1 MKDETKKSEILRCK
15 HCGGPMRMYSGDV
28 NCLMC
33 GRTIEHSCDR
43 CKHKDAASEE
53 IVHKEVA

>member
-1 MKDETKKSEILRCK
+1 MKDETKKNESLRCK
-15 HCGGPMRMYSGDV
+15 HCGGPMRMYRGDI

-33 GRTIEHSCDR
+33 GRTVEHSCER
-43 CKHKDAASEE
+43 CKYKDVVSEE